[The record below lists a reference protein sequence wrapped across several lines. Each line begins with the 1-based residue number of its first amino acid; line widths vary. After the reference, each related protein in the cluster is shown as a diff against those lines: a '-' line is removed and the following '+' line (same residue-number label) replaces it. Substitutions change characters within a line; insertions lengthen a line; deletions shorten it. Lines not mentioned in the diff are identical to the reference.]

1 MSAVNYHI
9 ALTVV
14 FFIAFIAMVV
24 WVYVPGRGKHYED
37 IARQPL
43 EDDLNRAGES
53 RHE

>member
-1 MSAVNYHI
+1 MNVINYHI
-9 ALTVV
+9 VLTVV

-24 WVYVPGRGKHYED
+24 WVYAPGRGKKYED